1 MFDKELS
8 PALPGFLAV
17 HSAIS
22 PHHMPKHSASSPSAA
37 TAARGGDGMAEGVSG
52 GGGGG
57 WSGGCG
63 AQQQAAELGL
73 AVDDLGLAVFLRK
86 DMFEIVSVRSVEL
99 RSLLPPDRPVSSV
112 CVCARARFGM

>member
-1 MFDKELS
+1 
-8 PALPGFLAV
+8 
-17 HSAIS
+17 
-22 PHHMPKHSASSPSAA
+22 
-37 TAARGGDGMAEGVSG
+37 MAEGVSG
-52 GGGGG
+52 GGGRGGGGG

-73 AVDDLGLAVFLRK
+73 AVDDLGLAVFLRE